1 MAGSAKRGDGNAPAV
16 KGETVTGD
24 RAERTDETDGPGL
37 DRVIQAQIGDKLRAL
52 YGGLVEQPVPDK
64 LAALI
69 EQLSRPSG
77 DRS

>member
-1 MAGSAKRGDGNAPAV
+1 MAGSANGGKGHAPAAKGATV
-16 KGETVTGD
+16 KGDTTGQ
-24 RAERTDETDGPGL
+24 ADEGEGPGL

-52 YGGLVEQPVPDK
+52 YGGLVDQPVPDK